1 MNIVPQSP
9 SVESLELSLGGPT
22 AGGASLMLSPV
33 MSPWYITASAYPS
46 TDYCSIVYQTSE
58 HISNKN
64 TPSSVLNMLIIGGAT
79 RKEDMLLPTT

>member
-33 MSPWYITASAYPS
+33 MSPWYTQQHQLIHQQAIAVLFIKHQSIYPIE
-46 TDYCSIVYQTSE
+46 THHQ
-58 HISNKN
+58 
-64 TPSSVLNMLIIGGAT
+64 AF
-79 RKEDMLLPTT
+79 

>member
-46 TDYCSIVYQTSE
+46 TDYCSIVYQNQSIYPIET
-58 HISNKN
+58 HHQ
-64 TPSSVLNMLIIGGAT
+64 AF
-79 RKEDMLLPTT
+79 